1 MHYNLVYFTEVVKK
15 IFVGLMAYSITPCNI
30 VCFYGKEVYI
40 MKKALCTAV
49 LASSLL
55 LGAGDVLAME
65 HDIREETSQNST
77 SLPTQDL
84 GTTGSVD
91 FTQPLLPL
99 VRCHGSEFLHSA
111 ATKGRLNVVKH
122 LVEECHCDA
131 SEKDKDGET
140 ALQGA
145 SHYGHLDIVKYLV
158 EECHC
163 DASEKDVAGRAA
175 LHLASIRGHLNIVK
189 YLVEECHCD
198 ASEKDDDGRTALSYA
213 CYHGHLDIVKY
224 LVEECHCD
232 VNAKDIHGDT
242 ALEAAGEYPRLVEY
256 IRSVQ
261 GI

>member
-1 MHYNLVYFTEVVKK
+1 
-15 IFVGLMAYSITPCNI
+15 
-30 VCFYGKEVYI
+30 
-40 MKKALCTAV
+40 MKKALIATV
-49 LASSLL
+49 LALSLL
-55 LGAGDVLAME
+55 LGDVLATE
-65 HDIREETSQNST
+65 HNPLEETSQNST
-77 SLPTQDL
+77 SSPTQDL

-91 FTQPLLPL
+91 FNQLLLQL
-99 VRCHGSEFLHSA
+99 VKCRGSEF
-111 ATKGRLNVVKH
+111 VKL
-122 LVEECHCDA
+122 LVDCDA
-131 SEKDKDGET
+131 NAINDGTT
-140 ALQGA
+140 ALQSA

-213 CYHGHLDIVKY
+213 CYHGHLNIVKY

-261 GI
+261 GT